1 MIKIKGM
8 HKSIYPFLVFLLLF
22 CCCSKDYFNAQTPSY
37 LCIESLDL
45 ETFNFE
51 GSDSQKITDAW
62 VTMDGIFLGVFE
74 LPCTIPVL
82 SQGFHDFTI
91 FPGIKANG
99 ISATRSIYPFYEICD
114 LYLFNGQTYASSSSN
129 SVELFLDSTVT
140 VQARTKYADEVNFL
154 FIEDFEDAGAV
165 FEATSNS
172 DTTMISNVV
181 DSLVFEGG
189 VSGVIY
195 LDDTNDF
202 FELISSEFTPIS
214 SMYNQTM
221 LEMNYRC
228 DHSFKLGVAVRDV
241 SSGLIN
247 KYESIQLNPT
257 EDWNKI
263 YIHMTNQINLGN
275 SSDEFGVFLG
285 AVKNSSQ
292 ETATFYFD
300 NIKWLHDQ

>member
-1 MIKIKGM
+1 
-8 HKSIYPFLVFLLLF
+8 
-22 CCCSKDYFNAQTPSY
+22 
-37 LCIESLDL
+37 
-45 ETFNFE
+45 
-51 GSDSQKITDAW
+51 
-62 VTMDGIFLGVFE
+62 
-74 LPCTIPVL
+74 
-82 SQGFHDFTI
+82 
-91 FPGIKANG
+91 
-99 ISATRSIYPFYEICD
+99 
-114 LYLFNGQTYASSSSN
+114 
-129 SVELFLDSTVT
+129 
-140 VQARTKYADEVNFL
+140 
-154 FIEDFEDAGAV
+154 
-165 FEATSNS
+165 
-172 DTTMISNVV
+172 
-181 DSLVFEGG
+181 
-189 VSGVIY
+189 

-214 SMYNQTM
+214 SIYNQTM

-247 KYESIQLNPT
+247 KYESIQLNPS